1 MDQKELIALK
11 NKATELRIRAVDMI
25 WKAQSG
31 HPGGSLSVADFMA
44 ACYFRYM
51 KVDPQNPRWEDR
63 DRFVLS
69 KGHVCPAQYAALAM
83 KGFFPMEVLDTL
95 RKEGSPLQGHPSM
108 NKCPGI
114 DISTGSLGQGLACAV
129 GMALAAKLDG
139 KDYRVFSAVG
149 DGECN
154 EGEIWEA
161 CGTAH
166 KYKLDNLV
174 VFVDWNGL
182 QLDGTCEEIMPPVNL
197 ARKFEAFGFEV
208 YECNGI
214 GRRSVGRQYG
224 PRVGIRQVY
233 LDALKD
239 YLHRRHGAV
248 HGRDKPNRP
257 KRRQR
262 RYRRRH
268 FVGDRILL
276 SEFVKFRRYDLYAG
290 MDYRPYGNSGHN
302 DLYQKVPLELRAH
315 KLYRRYTR
323 GHNARKDWHLRRQ
336 RRRHYVYY

>member
-1 MDQKELIALK
+1 MKEQLSISELQNKCVDLK
-11 NKATELRIRAVDMI
+11 KHVIDMI

-31 HPGGSLSVADFMA
+31 HPGCSLSVADFMT

-51 KVDPQNPRWEDR
+51 NVDPRNPRWADR

-139 KDYRVFSAVG
+139 KSYMVYSALG

-166 KYKLDNLV
+166 KYGLDNLV
-174 VFVDWNGL
+174 VFVDWNNL
-182 QLDGTCEEIMPPVNL
+182 QLDGTCEEIMPPVDL
-197 ARKFEAFGFEV
+197 AKKFEAFGFEV
-208 YECNGI
+208 YQCNGNDMAELVTVMDKAVAAKNGLPKAI
-214 GRRSVGRQYG
+214 VGKTVKGKGVSFMENQVGWHGVAPNDEQYK
-224 PRVGIRQVY
+224 QAMAE
-233 LDALKD
+233 LDA
-239 YLHRRHGAV
+239 
-248 HGRDKPNRP
+248 
-257 KRRQR
+257 Q
-262 RYRRRH
+262 
-268 FVGDRILL
+268 
-276 SEFVKFRRYDLYAG
+276 
-290 MDYRPYGNSGHN
+290 
-302 DLYQKVPLELRAH
+302 
-315 KLYRRYTR
+315 
-323 GHNARKDWHLRRQ
+323 
-336 RRRHYVYY
+336 YVNC

>member
-1 MDQKELIALK
+1 MDQKELTALK

-51 KVDPQNPRWEDR
+51 KVDPKNPRWADR

-129 GMALAAKLDG
+129 GMA
-139 KDYRVFSAVG
+139 VG

-174 VFVDWNGL
+174 VFVDWNNL
-182 QLDGTCEEIMPPVNL
+182 QLDGTCEEIMPPVSL
-197 ARKFEAFGFEV
+197 AKKFEAFGFEV
-208 YECNGI
+208 YECNGNDMAELCDAMDKALAAKNGLPKCI
-214 GRRSVGRQYG
+214 VGKTVKGKGVSYMENQLGWHGVAPNDEQYK
-224 PRVGIRQVY
+224 Q
-233 LDALKD
+233 A
-239 YLHRRHGAV
+239 
-248 HGRDKPNRP
+248 
-257 KRRQR
+257 
-262 RYRRRH
+262 
-268 FVGDRILL
+268 
-276 SEFVKFRRYDLYAG
+276 
-290 MDYRPYGNSGHN
+290 MD
-302 DLYQKVPLELRAH
+302 ELN
-315 KLYRRYTR
+315 KLYIKEE
-323 GHNARKDWHLRRQ
+323 A
-336 RRRHYVYY
+336 